1 MGSKDDELH
10 VMFLPYMA
18 PGHMMPLVD
27 MARLFAAHGVRIT
40 IITTTMNALRFQNAI
55 HRDIEAG
62 RQIGLEILQF
72 PSVEAGLPEG
82 CENLI
87 STPTPEM
94 SMKLFQAIR
103 MMKPR
108 METLLRNHRPDCIA
122 SDVLF
127 HWTVDVAAELGIPR
141 LSFSGSGY
149 FNLCV
154 SHCVERHQPHNDV
167 SSETEIFLVP
177 GLPDEIKL
185 TRSQLPDLVKGRNE
199 FSELFDR
206 LKEAERKSF
215 GTLMNSFYE
224 LEPAY
229 ADYYRNNIGIK
240 AWHIG
245 PVSLFNKDACDKAER
260 GNKASL
266 DEDSWLSWLD
276 SKKPNSVLYVCLGS
290 LTRLSKTQLTEIASA
305 LEDSGH
311 AFIWVVGKVL
321 NSSGEEDGSHEWW
334 LPEGFQERA
343 YQSGIGHIIRGW
355 APQVL
360 ILEHPAIG
368 GFLTHCGWNSI
379 LEGVSSGLPMITW
392 PIFAE
397 QFYNEKLVTQVL
409 KLGVGVGNEVWK
421 VWATEEMPL
430 MSREKIRRAV
440 TMVMDQGIAADEMR
454 RKASLLGELAK
465 KAIEKGGSSYNQ
477 LKALIKEIRSFRQ
490 HPCAETCNRTTL
502 HSQSPMAQNFRT
514 LE

>member
-1 MGSKDDELH
+1 MGSNDEELH
-10 VMFLPYMA
+10 VMFVPYMA
-18 PGHMMPLVD
+18 PGHMMPLID
-27 MARLFAAHGVRIT
+27 IARLFAAHGVRIT
-40 IITTTMNALRFQNAI
+40 IITTAMNALCFQNAI
-55 HRDIEAG
+55 RRDIEAG
-62 RQIGLEILQF
+62 RQIGLQILKF
-72 PSVEAGLPEG
+72 PSVEAGLPDG

-103 MMKPR
+103 MMKPQ
-108 METLLRNHRPDCIA
+108 METIIRNHRPNCIA

-127 HWTVDVAAELGIPR
+127 HWTADLAAELGIPR

-154 SHCVERHQPHNDV
+154 SHCLEQYQPHKDV
-167 SSETEIFLVP
+167 SSETDVFFVR
-177 GLPDEIKL
+177 GLPGEIKL
-185 TRSQLPDLVKGRNE
+185 TRSQLPDIVKCRNE

-206 LKEAERKSF
+206 LKEAEKKSF

-229 ADYYRNNIGIK
+229 ADYYRHDVGIK

-245 PVSLFNKDACDKAER
+245 PVSLFNKDSDDKAER
-260 GNKASL
+260 GNKSGF
-266 DEDSWLSWLD
+266 DEDRCLSWLD
-276 SKKPNSVLYVCLGS
+276 SKKPNSVLYICLGS
-290 LTRLSKTQLTEIASA
+290 LTRFSKTQLTEIAIA

-311 AFIWVVGKVL
+311 PFIWVVGKVL
-321 NSSGEEDGSHEWW
+321 NSDDGGEDGSQEWW
-334 LPEGFQERA
+334 LPEGFQERTG
-343 YQSGIGHIIRGW
+343 QSGIGQIIKGW

-379 LEGVSSGLPMITW
+379 LEGVSAGLPMITW

-397 QFYNEKLVTQVL
+397 QFYNEKLLTQVL
-409 KLGVGVGNEVWK
+409 ELGVGVGNEVWK

-430 MSREKIRRAV
+430 ISREKIRRAV
-440 TMVMDQGIAADEMR
+440 SVVMDQGIAADEMR
-454 RKASLLGELAK
+454 KKASLLGMLAK

-477 LKALIKEIRSFRQ
+477 LKDIIKEIRSFRQ
-490 HPCAETCNRTTL
+490 RPCAEICNTSTL
-502 HSQSPMAQNFRT
+502 HSQTPNSSRF
-514 LE
+514 

>member
-40 IITTTMNALRFQNAI
+40 IITTTMNAFRFQNAI

-154 SHCVERHQPHNDV
+154 SHCVERYQPHKDV

-245 PVSLFNKDACDKAER
+245 PVSLFNKDAADKAER

-311 AFIWVVGKVL
+311 AFIWVVGK
-321 NSSGEEDGSHEWW
+321 
-334 LPEGFQERA
+334 RA
-343 YQSGIGHIIRGW
+343 YQS
-355 APQVL
+355 
-360 ILEHPAIG
+360 
-368 GFLTHCGWNSI
+368 
-379 LEGVSSGLPMITW
+379 VSSGLPMITW

-490 HPCAETCNRTTL
+490 PPLCRNL
-502 HSQSPMAQNFRT
+502 
-514 LE
+514 